1 MTELTKDDE
10 YSIISKTLLNI
21 RSLRAY
27 AREVVFEQLTEMQ
40 EKLNAVIEERRE
52 EAEREA
58 AERQELEAKRQQAIE
73 YIISLGLDPES
84 LLAPVTADTVKTRR
98 KAKGGVRKAKYRFKD
113 ENGEIREW
121 SGNGKRPLALQKLL
135 DEGHFM
141 EDFLIDKLQPGQ
153 VE

>member
-1 MTELTKDDE
+1 MSELTKEDE
-10 YSIISKTLLNI
+10 YGIISRTMMNI
-21 RSLRAY
+21 RSLRVF
-27 AREVVFEQLTEMQ
+27 AREVDFEQLLEMQ
-40 EKLNAVIEERRE
+40 EKLNVVVEERRE
-52 EAEREA
+52 E